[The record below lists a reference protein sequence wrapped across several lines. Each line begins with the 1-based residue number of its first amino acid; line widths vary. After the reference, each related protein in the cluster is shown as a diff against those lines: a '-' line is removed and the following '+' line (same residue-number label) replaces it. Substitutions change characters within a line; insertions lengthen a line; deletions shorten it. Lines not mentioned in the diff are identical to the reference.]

1 MDRVAAARPFS
12 SAVLGT
18 LREKHNTVLQLVTA
32 LLASQ
37 AAGPETS
44 SQRLMQEGSRDDDI
58 RCHPQPHIK
67 VSDVETD
74 VKNPL
79 VLTVDQRNAVTENLF
94 IGSFYV
100 GPSLTENE
108 ASDSTKLGNSDK
120 DKEWRIRL

>member
-32 LLASQ
+32 LLARQ
-37 AAGPETS
+37 EAAGPDTS
-44 SQRLMQEGSRDDDI
+44 SQREDDI
-58 RCHPQPHIK
+58 ECHPPQPHIK
-67 VSDVETD
+67 VSGVETEF
-74 VKNPL
+74 KNPL
-79 VLTVDQRNAVTENLF
+79 VLTGDQRNAVTENLF

-108 ASDSTKLGNSDK
+108 ASSDSTNLGNSDT

>member
-1 MDRVAAARPFS
+1 MAAARPFS

-32 LLASQ
+32 LLARQ
-37 AAGPETS
+37 EAAGPDTS
-44 SQRLMQEGSRDDDI
+44 SQREDDI
-58 RCHPQPHIK
+58 ECHPPQPHIK
-67 VSDVETD
+67 VSGVETEF
-74 VKNPL
+74 KNPL
-79 VLTVDQRNAVTENLF
+79 VLTGDQRNAVTENLF

-108 ASDSTKLGNSDK
+108 ASSDSTNLGNSDT

>member
-1 MDRVAAARPFS
+1 MDRVSAARPFS

-32 LLASQ
+32 LLARQDTETQ
-37 AAGPETS
+37 ADTS
-44 SQRLMQEGSRDDDI
+44 SQREDDI
-58 RCHPQPHIK
+58 ECHPPQPHIK
-67 VSDVETD
+67 VSGVETD

-79 VLTVDQRNAVTENLF
+79 VLTGDQRNAVTENLF

-108 ASDSTKLGNSDK
+108 ASDSTNLGNSDT

>member
-32 LLASQ
+32 LLARQDTETQ
-37 AAGPETS
+37 ADTS
-44 SQRLMQEGSRDDDI
+44 SQREDDI
-58 RCHPQPHIK
+58 ECHPQPHIK
-67 VSDVETD
+67 ISGVETD

-79 VLTVDQRNAVTENLF
+79 VLTGDQRNAVTENLF

-100 GPSLTENE
+100 GLSLTENE
-108 ASDSTKLGNSDK
+108 ASSDSTNLGNSDT

>member
-1 MDRVAAARPFS
+1 MDRVSAARPFS

-32 LLASQ
+32 LLARQDTETQ
-37 AAGPETS
+37 ADTS
-44 SQRLMQEGSRDDDI
+44 SQREDDI
-58 RCHPQPHIK
+58 ECHPPQPHIK
-67 VSDVETD
+67 VSDVETE

-79 VLTVDQRNAVTENLF
+79 VLTGDQRNAVTENLF

-100 GPSLTENE
+100 GLSLTENE
-108 ASDSTKLGNSDK
+108 ASSDSTNLGNSDT

>member
-1 MDRVAAARPFS
+1 MDRVSAARPFS

-32 LLASQ
+32 LLARQ
-37 AAGPETS
+37 EAAGPDTS
-44 SQRLMQEGSRDDDI
+44 SQREDDI
-58 RCHPQPHIK
+58 ECHPQPHIK
-67 VSDVETD
+67 VSGVETD

-79 VLTVDQRNAVTENLF
+79 VLTGDQRNAVTENLF

-108 ASDSTKLGNSDK
+108 ASSDSTNLGNSDT

>member
-1 MDRVAAARPFS
+1 MDRVSAARPFS
-12 SAVLGT
+12 RAGLGT

-32 LLASQ
+32 LLARQ
-37 AAGPETS
+37 EAAGPDTS
-44 SQRLMQEGSRDDDI
+44 SQREDDI
-58 RCHPQPHIK
+58 ECHPQPHIK
-67 VSDVETD
+67 VSGVETD

-79 VLTVDQRNAVTENLF
+79 VLTGDQRNAVTENLF

-108 ASDSTKLGNSDK
+108 ASSDSTNLGNSDT